1 MNKDTTETEQVVQ
14 NLSSFNYEKRVAALT
29 RLQNLKTNHKEEL
42 QNVNMHFHSFY
53 SYNAEFW
60 SPVRI
65 AWESKQR
72 ALYASGIIDF
82 DVLSGLEEFFKAGE
96 ILALRTNVGI
106 ETRAYLEEFAHKE
119 IDSPG
124 EPGVSYIAGTGF
136 CKIPEKGSPE
146 AETLEIYSRKATDR
160 NIALIQRINR
170 HVPEIAL
177 NYSEVIP
184 LTPSGNATERHIVS
198 AYIRKSSEVFTE
210 INERVAYWA
219 RILNLELESTRELL
233 GALHRFED
241 VVRSKFAKKGGFGY
255 VQPSRKTFPPVQ
267 DFFDFV
273 KSCGAIPM
281 ESWLDGTSEGEKDGR
296 ALLELSVSKGA
307 AALNIIPDR
316 NWNIADSKQKAIKT
330 RNLKVIIDT
339 AVSMNLPLHIG
350 TEMNKKGLPFVD
362 DLGGADLN
370 PYKKVFME
378 GARIC
383 VGHTIMG
390 RFADFFYTGQNAESE
405 FGHLEK
411 RNRFF
416 ASVGTLPALNV
427 QTGNELREAGVEKS
441 FGLICDS
448 AKQGKWM
455 V

>member
-1 MNKDTTETEQVVQ
+1 MNMDTTDTEQLVQ
-14 NLSSFNYEKRVAALT
+14 NLSAFKYEERMTALS
-29 RLQNLKTNHKEEL
+29 RLQKLAINNQEEL

-65 AWESKQR
+65 AWEAKQR

-96 ILALRTNVGI
+96 ILGLRTNVGI
-106 ETRAYLEEFAHKE
+106 ETRAFLEEFARKE

-136 CKIPEKGSPE
+136 CKIPEKGSPQ
-146 AETLEIYSRKATDR
+146 AETLEMYSKKASDR

-177 NYSEVIP
+177 NYEEVLP

-198 AYIRKSSEVFTE
+198 AYIQKASEVFTE

-219 RILNLELESTRELL
+219 RILDLELETSRELI
-233 GALHRFED
+233 GSKHRLED

-255 VQPSRKTFPPVQ
+255 VQPSKETFPPVQ

-281 ESWLDGTSEGEKDGR
+281 ESWLDGTSDGEKDGR

-316 NWNIADSKQKAIKT
+316 NWNIKDPAQKAIKT
-330 RNLKVIIDT
+330 GYLKKIVET

-370 PYKKVFME
+370 PYKELFME

-383 VGHTIMG
+383 VGHTILG
-390 RFADFFYTGQNAESE
+390 RFAEFFYTGQNAESE
-405 FGHLEK
+405 FGSLEN
-411 RNRFF
+411 RNAFF
-416 ASVGTLPALNV
+416 ASVGALPALDV
-427 QTGNELREAGVEKS
+427 QLGNALREAGVEKS
-441 FGLICDS
+441 FGLISDS
-448 AKQGKWM
+448 AKKEKWI

>member
-1 MNKDTTETEQVVQ
+1 MDTTGTEQVVQ
-14 NLSSFNYEKRVAALT
+14 NLSSFKYEKRMAALS
-29 RLQNLKTNHKEEL
+29 RLQKLATNNQEEL

-65 AWESKQR
+65 AWEAKQR

-96 ILALRTNVGI
+96 ILGLRTNVGI
-106 ETRAYLEEFAHKE
+106 ETRAFLEEFGQKE

-136 CKIPEKGSPE
+136 CKIPEKGSTQ
-146 AETLEIYSRKATDR
+146 AETLEMYSQKATDR
-160 NIALIQRINR
+160 NLGLIQRINR

-177 NYSEVIP
+177 NYEEVLP
-184 LTPSGNATERHIVS
+184 LTPAGNATERHIVS
-198 AYIRKSSEVFTE
+198 AYIQKATE
-210 INERVAYWA
+210 IFTGMNERVAYWA
-219 RILNLELESTRELL
+219 RILNLELETSRELI
-233 GALHRFED
+233 GIQHKFED

-255 VQPSRKTFPPVQ
+255 VQPSQETFPPVQ

-281 ESWLDGTSEGEKDGR
+281 ESWLDGTSDGEKDGR
-296 ALLELSVSKGA
+296 SLLELSVSKGA

-316 NWNIADSKQKAIKT
+316 NWNIKDPAQKVIKT
-330 RNLKVIIDT
+330 GNLRMIVET

-370 PYKKVFME
+370 PYKEVFME

-383 VGHTIMG
+383 VGHTILG
-390 RFADFFYTGQNAESE
+390 RFAEFFYTGQNAESE
-405 FGHLEK
+405 FGRLEK
-411 RNRFF
+411 RNTFF
-416 ASVGTLPALNV
+416 ASVGALPALDV
-427 QTGNELREAGVEKS
+427 QVGNALREAGVEKS
-441 FGLICDS
+441 FGLISDS
-448 AKQGKWM
+448 AKKGKWI

>member
-1 MNKDTTETEQVVQ
+1 MDIEITGPDQLLQ
-14 NLSSFNYEKRVAALT
+14 NLSAFNYDQRMAALNQ
-29 RLQNLKTNHKEEL
+29 LQSLAKNNPEEL

-60 SPVRI
+60 SPARI
-65 AWESKQR
+65 AWEAKQR

-82 DVLSGLEEFFKAGE
+82 DVLSGLEEFFRAGE
-96 ILALRTNVGI
+96 MLALRTNVGI
-106 ETRAYLEEFAHKE
+106 ETRAYLEEYSDKE

-146 AETLEIYSRKATDR
+146 AETLEMYSQKAADR
-160 NIALIQRINR
+160 NLGLIHRINS

-177 NYSEVIP
+177 NYDEVLP
-184 LTPSGNATERHIVS
+184 LTPAGNVTERHIVS
-198 AYIRKSSEVFTE
+198 AYIQKASEVFAGLDQR
-210 INERVAYWA
+210 IAFWA
-219 RILNLELESTRELL
+219 RILDLDLVSSRELL
-233 GALHRFED
+233 GSKFRLED

-255 VQPSRKTFPPVQ
+255 VQPSPDTFPLVE
-267 DFFDFV
+267 DFFNFV
-273 KSCGAIPM
+273 KSNGAIPM

-316 NWNIADSKQKAIKT
+316 NWNIKDPAQKAIKIE
-330 RNLKVIIDT
+330 NLRKIVET

-370 PYKKVFME
+370 PYKDVFME

-383 VGHTIMG
+383 VGHTILG

-405 FGHLEK
+405 FAKLEK
-411 RNRFF
+411 RNAFF
-416 ASVGTLPALNV
+416 ASVGALPALDI
-427 QTGNELREAGVEKS
+427 QLGKTLREAGLERS
-441 FGLICDS
+441 FGLISDS
-448 AKQGKWM
+448 AKRGRWM